1 MEFLEP
7 KKQLKII
14 LENVVDI
21 VPEAELL
28 EKLSKSFE
36 KKEPLKIKA
45 GFDPTSSDLHLGHSL
60 LLKKLKI
67 FQDLGHEI
75 NFLIGDFTAMIGD
88 PTGRDKTRKPLSAD
102 EIEVNAATYKD
113 QMFKVLEK
121 EKVKIFYNSQWFNK
135 FDLKDLVN
143 LSSLENVARLL
154 ERDDFKKRYK
164 AGEAITVTEFLYP
177 ILQAYDSVV
186 LSSDVELGGTDQ
198 RFNILLGRQI
208 QKAYNIPEQV
218 GVFLPILEGLDGKM
232 KMSKSLN
239 NYIGLNDSYDEI
251 FGKIMSISDDLM
263 DRYIELLFTNDR
275 QFFSDIDNPLEK
287 KKALGS
293 KVVEEY
299 HSQELSE
306 LARNNFESKFSR
318 KDFPDDLDEIE
329 IEIKEKKFLDILSE
343 ATNESFSRS
352 ELKRLIKDNAVEI
365 NGEKFTSLDI
375 VPTFKSPWK
384 IKLGKRNFYK
394 IKIKQVG

>member
-60 LLKKLKI
+60 LLKKLKV

-121 EKVKIFYNSQWFNK
+121 EKVQIFYNSQWFNK
-135 FDLKDLVN
+135 FDLKDLIN

-208 QKAYNIPEQV
+208 QKAFNIPEQV

-251 FGKIMSISDDLM
+251 FGKIMSISDELM

-275 QFFSDIDNPLEK
+275 EFFSDIDNPLEK

-299 HSQELSE
+299 HSQDLSE

-343 ATNESFSRS
+343 ATSESFSRS

-365 NGEKFTSLDI
+365 NGEKFTSLEI
-375 VPTFKSPWK
+375 LPTFKSPWK

-394 IKIKQVG
+394 IKIK